1 MNNIPD
7 NRIDHDKHPFC
18 SKRPKKWCG
27 STHCIAAITAER
39 RDEFYRYKDICD
51 TVCMGCIKT
60 YSGKTYSGKFI
71 QSNIYRTYFY
81 YMNKR
86 TIDKNLSER

>member
-7 NRIDHDKHPFC
+7 NRIDHNKHSVFC
-18 SKRPKKWCG
+18 SQKPKWCG
-27 STHCIAAITAER
+27 STHCVAAAAAH

-51 TVCMGCIKT
+51 TVCIHMGCI
-60 YSGKTYSGKFI
+60 KTYSGKFI

-86 TIDKNLSER
+86 MIDKILSER

>member
-7 NRIDHDKHPFC
+7 NRIDHDKHSFC
-18 SKRPKKWCG
+18 SQKPKWCG
-27 STHCIAAITAER
+27 STHCITAITAER

-51 TVCMGCIKT
+51 TICKHMGCI
-60 YSGKTYSGKFI
+60 KTYSGKFI

-86 TIDKNLSER
+86 MIDKILSER

>member
-1 MNNIPD
+1 MNDIPD
-7 NRIDHDKHPFC
+7 NRIDHDKHSFC
-18 SKRPKKWCG
+18 SQKPKWCG
-27 STHCIAAITAER
+27 STHCIAAIMTER

-51 TVCMGCIKT
+51 TYSVCMGCI
-60 YSGKTYSGKFI
+60 KTYSGKFI

-86 TIDKNLSER
+86 MIDKILSER